1 MLFRST
7 ITLVILS
14 PVVWVVVFQFQT
26 DIFPYKYPALFSMST
41 TFIFVILI
49 SLADKSPQAKK
60 ERAKFNDQFYR
71 SISGKGIEQGKG
83 H

>member
-1 MLFRST
+1 
-7 ITLVILS
+7 
-14 PVVWVVVFQFQT
+14 
-26 DIFPYKYPALFSMST
+26 MST

-60 ERAKFNDQFYR
+60 ERSKFNDQFYR
-71 SISGKGIEQGKG
+71 AISGKGIEQGKG

>member
-1 MLFRST
+1 
-7 ITLVILS
+7 
-14 PVVWVVVFQFQT
+14 
-26 DIFPYKYPALFSMST
+26 MST